1 MGGTAAKKL
10 LTVALVAML
19 ALALSACG
27 SSGDSSSSQST
38 ATDTTQSTTAPSGDD
53 SSGGN
58 GAGNQKQG
66 GDDSSSADDQDGS
79 SDSDQPGSDERSAE
93 FRTPGGD
100 NSIQNY
106 GEEAD
111 SGELEE
117 AEEAIVS
124 YLDARAKANWAKS
137 CEYLAAMASEPLEKL
152 AESSPKLKGKDCGE
166 IIGAL
171 SAQVPK
177 SALASPVTEGIA
189 SVRFKEDRGFALFH
203 GPQGARF
210 FMPLVKEDGE
220 WKVGSLVAS
229 EFP

>member
-1 MGGTAAKKL
+1 MKKL
-10 LTVALVAML
+10 LTGALVAML
-19 ALALSACG
+19 ALALAACG
-27 SSGDSSSSQST
+27 GSGDSSSSQST
-38 ATDTTQSTTAPSGDD
+38 ATDSTQSTTTPSGDD
-53 SSGGN
+53 SA
-58 GAGNQKQG
+58 AGNQKQG
-66 GDDSSSADDQDGS
+66 GDDNGSANDQGGSGQDSSAANQS
-79 SDSDQPGSDERSAE
+79 GSDERSAE

-111 SGELEE
+111 TSELQE
-117 AEEAIVS
+117 AEEAIVN

-137 CEYLAAMASEPLEKL
+137 CEYLAALATEPLEKL

-166 IIGAL
+166 IVGAL

-189 SVRFKEDRGFALFH
+189 SVRFKDDRGFAMFH
-203 GPQGARF
+203 GPGGAKF